1 MDKIAYHVP
10 LDKLYE
16 IIASCLFEEGV
27 KFCPVLIKI
36 NDEEIKQQSGGKTF
50 LLQVWTETGEMVFER
65 PMETPLTNW
74 NIAEDKLIF
83 MEESNAREIFI
94 VKLFTKK
101 QPILFKLILPENLTQ
116 GLINSNYD
124 TDV

>member
-36 NDEEIKQQSGGKTF
+36 NDEEIKKQSGGKTF
-50 LLQVWTETGEMVFER
+50 LLQVWTEAGEMVFER

-74 NIAEDKLIF
+74 NIAGDKLIF
-83 MEESNAREIFI
+83 MEDKNAREIFI
-94 VKLFTKK
+94 VKLFTNK
-101 QPILFKLILPENLTQ
+101 QPILFKFTLPENLTE
-116 GLINSNYD
+116 GLVNSNYD
-124 TDV
+124 PDF